1 MRKPPRFTFSLL
13 RMLLGMAAIA
23 AVLAV
28 GRLIDAPPAPILA
41 TGAVAGLLMFV
52 IQWRHL
58 PALIFEGL
66 CAMLG
71 AGIASLFAPAVRLPR
86 TEYSDLTYA
95 VSGALIGWFIA
106 CCWLRAALR
115 SETSHPI
122 HGREP
127 QTDAIEA
134 RPRHEPNHLPGD
146 TSDPPRADDPA

>member
-1 MRKPPRFTFSLL
+1 MSKPRRFTFSLS
-13 RMLLGMAAIA
+13 RMLLSMAVIA

-28 GRLIDAPPAPILA
+28 GRLIDAPPAPILT

-58 PALIFEGL
+58 PALVFEGL

-71 AGIASLFAPAVRLPR
+71 AGIASFFAPAVRPPR
-86 TEYSDLTYA
+86 TEYSDLTDA
-95 VSGALIGWFIA
+95 VLGALIGWFIA
-106 CCWLRAALR
+106 CCWLRVAPR
-115 SETSHPI
+115 SNTSHPI

-134 RPRHEPNHLPGD
+134 RPPRAESPSGRHE
-146 TSDPPRADDPA
+146 